1 MGYTKTVWNEKS
13 VPGISGAKLNKI
25 EQGIYEAHERI
36 ANMQEIPSGGTS
48 ADAAL
53 YDINIG
59 FDGTNH
65 GAPGDSV
72 RAQAQQLDDKINE
85 VSGQLSSE
93 IANVESALSH
103 DMTLVK
109 SQNLHNFE
117 GDKVGYNIDGNGVVS
132 ANTGTTLTGYIPV
145 EVGKVLKYYDSYLN
159 ERSMAK
165 VAFYDSDKQFI
176 SLKFETK
183 GATIPEG
190 CAYARAVVLT
200 DYYGSD
206 VMFAYETPTKYE
218 PYYEP
223 YYALNVPDLTEELNE
238 VTDEFT
244 DFTNVVTS
252 YRGIQKPINLLI
264 PATMKHGYAINEYGS
279 VFANAG
285 TSVSGFMSVEAGET
299 YKYYDSYFN
308 AANVSKVVFYKE
320 NKGILK
326 VSNNIS
332 DVLIP
337 DDCKYVRI
345 MVLTE
350 YWNDK
355 NLFSKQ
361 KPLVYSEYHEPYLRE
376 FPYAQR
382 FAYMPRLFFYGSVD
396 AMSKDNSVSLEFV
409 YRGAEN
415 YAYTENESGVEHRGF
430 ASVKWQGTS
439 SQAYE
444 KKNYTIKLYD
454 DEALSSPLNIEF
466 KSSWGTHNKYVLKAN
481 HIDGTHARNI
491 CSAKLWGGAVKSRTS
506 SDEYLT
512 RLNTLVNG
520 GAIDGYPV
528 LLFINDEY
536 RGLYTLNIPKDAY
549 MFGMNGEGK
558 EAILCGE
565 SHEDATRF
573 KASALLDESDWT
585 IEYKSDSFTNEELIT
600 SFNKIQSACA
610 LQGEEFKTEIE
621 KVCDVNSV
629 IDYIIYLLMFH
640 MPDNYDKNMLM
651 ATYDGNYWF
660 ASMYDMDTSFGINWD
675 GTSIYNASSNID
687 VEDSFIFYNRL
698 LKRVYQNYYDE
709 LKARYNQLVTSTL
722 SVGNV
727 ASVINNFV
735 VKVPRPVFNQE
746 PMLYPSIPNSSIG
759 ANDMIMFYHLRSEM
773 VDTSFNQ

>member
-1 MGYTKTVWNEKS
+1 MSYNPVNWVNGETPINDTNLNNMDK
-13 VPGISGAKLNKI
+13 GIADAHEILADHDNKI
-25 EQGIYEAHERI
+25 DNFANQQIPEEYVMSAVDNYIAENEA
-36 ANMQEIPSGGTS
+36 GL
-48 ADAAL
+48 AL
-53 YDINIG
+53 K
-59 FDGTNH
+59 TETE
-65 GAPGDSV
+65 A
-72 RAQAQQLDDKINE
+72 LDVKIDE
-85 VSGQLSSE
+85 VNSQLSSE

-117 GDKVGYNIDGNGVVS
+117 GDKVGYNIDGNGFVS
-132 ANTGTTLTGYIPV
+132 ANSGTTLTGYIAV
-145 EVGKVLKYYDSYLN
+145 EVGKVFKYYDNFLN
-159 ERSMAK
+159 VRSMAK
-165 VAFYDSDKQFI
+165 VALYDSNKQFVRLI
-176 SLKFETK
+176 FETN
-183 GATIPEG
+183 GVTIPDN
-190 CAYARAVVLT
+190 CAYVRAVVLT
-200 DYYGSD
+200 DYYSND

-223 YYALNVPDLTEELNE
+223 YYAIPDFTEEIDNLTNE
-238 VTDEFT
+238 VAGL
-244 DFTNVVTS
+244 TNEITS
-252 YRGIQKPINLLI
+252 YRGIQKAINLLI
-264 PATMKHGYAINEYGS
+264 PNTMNHGYAINEYGT
-279 VFANAG
+279 VYANEG
-285 TSVSGFMSVEAGET
+285 TSVSGFMSVEAGEI

-308 AANVSKVVFYKE
+308 VANVSKVVFYKE

-337 DDCKYVRI
+337 DACKYVRI

-528 LLFINDEY
+528 LVFINDEY

-585 IEYKSDSFTNEELIT
+585 IEYKSDSFTNEELLT

-610 LQGEEFKTEIE
+610 LQGEEFKAEIE
-621 KVCDVNSV
+621 NVCDVNSV
-629 IDYIIYLLMFH
+629 IDYIIFLLMFH

-651 ATYDGNYWF
+651 ATYDGSYWF

-675 GTSIYNASSNID
+675 GTSIYNASSNIS